1 MVRLGQVVDCGYEA
15 VVVSINGVG
24 FRPFVYE
31 LARQMGLGGFV
42 RNQSGSV
49 LVEIEGEGQV
59 LDSFVRAWP
68 AERDR

>member
-1 MVRLGQVVDCGYEA
+1 MERRLIRIEGVVQ
-15 VVVSINGVG
+15 GVG

-31 LARQMGLGGFV
+31 LARQMGLRGFV